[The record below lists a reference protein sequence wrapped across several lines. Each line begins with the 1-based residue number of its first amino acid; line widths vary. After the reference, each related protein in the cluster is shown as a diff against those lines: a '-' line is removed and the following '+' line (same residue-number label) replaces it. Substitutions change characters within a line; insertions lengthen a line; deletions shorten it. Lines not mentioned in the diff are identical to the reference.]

1 MCKPGSNMKASIVD
15 LRYKT
20 KEILQALERNET
32 VTVLYHGKVR
42 GIIKPA
48 GKSPHARVKDHPF
61 FGMYREEQES
71 VQDQMERLRKPRH
84 DV

>member
-1 MCKPGSNMKASIVD
+1 MKASIVD

-32 VTVLYHGKVR
+32 VTVLYHGKVK
-42 GIIKPA
+42 GIINPA

-61 FGMYREEQES
+61 FGMYRDDRES
-71 VQDQMERLRKPRH
+71 VQDQMDRLRKPRH